1 MLSYTHKAFIQDNPS
16 GYQLLNND
24 SKNLSCFAKVLFF
37 LPLLSFL
44 TNSFNFLF
52 FVKSLTIIINKKKI
66 FYKKILLFFELS
78 ILMFLLYDDV
88 LICLIYGAFSKRYS
102 TFDTASC
109 HKKYKIPAL
118 NYFRRNNTLFLLLLL
133 QY

>member
-1 MLSYTHKAFIQDNPS
+1 MT
-16 GYQLLNND
+16 
-24 SKNLSCFAKVLFF
+24 
-37 LPLLSFL
+37 
-44 TNSFNFLF
+44 
-52 FVKSLTIIINKKKI
+52 KSLLKQKM
-66 FYKKILLFFELS
+66 LLLELL